1 MIRGQDI
8 LYFSSIDWQF
18 HWQGSQEIAL
28 RLGAGGNRVLFVE
41 NTGVRAP
48 RPGDGRRIAH
58 RMARWT
64 RSRAGN
70 RLPEVA
76 TNVHL
81 LSPLV
86 LPPFGPAPV
95 RRVNRAIFSAQLAAA
110 TSRLRFQARLIW
122 TYLPTDTVADV
133 MARARGPGRLAVYY
147 CMADFRQFAADAA
160 AVARTERAVVAGS
173 DVVFASCAVLAGR
186 LAAGNAKVKVRI
198 FPPGVDVR
206 AFGEREP
213 RGPLT
218 EAIAAL
224 PRPIIGYV
232 GGLHSALDLP
242 LLDAA
247 ARARPAWSWVY
258 IGAATRPLGA
268 FAHHRNVHL
277 YGQRPHAEMPAYI
290 RLFDVCTVP
299 YLDGPATDAVVPTK
313 INEYLAAGK
322 PVVASALAT
331 ILELDGPHHVL
342 TTCAPRLPEFLA
354 ALESS
359 LLAAADPV
367 QIARRKRVAAQADWE
382 LRLEQMMAHI
392 EPGLHLG

>member
-1 MIRGQDI
+1 MISGRDI

-18 HWQGSQEIAL
+18 HWQGSQEIAV

-58 RMARWT
+58 RLARWT

-86 LPPFGPAPV
+86 LPPFGPRAV

-110 TSRLRFQARLIW
+110 MRRLRFQAKLIW

-133 MARARGPGRLAVYY
+133 MARTRSSGRLAVYY
-147 CMADFRQFAADAA
+147 CMADFRRFAADAA
-160 AVARTERAVVAGS
+160 AVARSEQAVVADS
-173 DVVFASCAVLAGR
+173 DVVFASCAGLAGR
-186 LAAGNAKVKVRI
+186 LAAGNASVNVQI

-206 AFGEREP
+206 AFADREQ

-232 GGLHSALDLP
+232 GGLHSALDIP

-258 IGAATRPLGA
+258 VGAATRPLGG
-268 FAHHRNVHL
+268 FDRHRNVHL

-322 PVVASALAT
+322 PVVASALPT
-331 ILELDGPHHVL
+331 ILELDDANRVL
-342 TTCAPRLPEFLA
+342 TTCAPRLPDFLS
-354 ALESS
+354 ALESN
-359 LLAAADPV
+359 LLAVADPAQV
-367 QIARRKRVAAQADWE
+367 ARRRRVAAEADWK
-382 LRLEQMMAHI
+382 LRLEQMMALI
-392 EPGLHLG
+392 EPRLA